1 MSDLRRILVW
11 FHRTHVGL
19 FFDEIHQLHAPLR
32 QQHAEE
38 TPRSSPQATSFLGW
52 SYRCQYMARAL
63 LEQKV
68 PGPQSPV
75 CSRGGGHQT
84 AQALPIS
91 PKQVT
96 QSLQAHGNASSKLAW
111 LCPAPQAVP
120 IHQLSCC
127 LPARRSAVVAC
138 QQDWK
143 CHRQADRAGVWGR
156 HLRGASC
163 GTVMDEATRDDIPG
177 IFHSIPHIWQTP
189 LAEQL
194 WCSHSTN
201 CKLFPRG
208 PHHGPQE
215 SWRGTRGLCSLKTS

>member
-1 MSDLRRILVW
+1 MASGCGLRTLDLRHILTW
-11 FHRTHVGL
+11 GCSLMRFISSMLPSDSSMLKRRPSQALRQPASSVGL
-19 FFDEIHQLHAPLR
+19 TSARTWQGPCWSR
-32 QQHAEE
+32 
-38 TPRSSPQATSFLGW
+38 RS
-52 SYRCQYMARAL
+52 
-63 LEQKV
+63 
-68 PGPQSPV
+68 QSPV
-75 CSRGGGHQT
+75 CSRGGDHQT
-84 AQALPIS
+84 VQALPIS

-96 QSLQAHGNASSKLAW
+96 QSLQARGNASSKLAW

-138 QQDWK
+138 QHNWK
-143 CHRQADRAGVWGR
+143 CHRQPDRAGAWGS

-194 WCSHSTN
+194 WSSHSTN
-201 CKLFPRG
+201 RELFPRG

-215 SWRGTRGLCSLKTS
+215 SWKGTRGLC